1 MATRDAAK
9 TARTTSRPRRSRA
22 RDAWRRLRSGNART
36 VSLPS
41 GALPWSGYR
50 YEWLVIALVAVAA
63 LPVVNVVNA
72 QDVSRL
78 GLTRN
83 FAQHASLELDA
94 YAAKRLDRARYRG
107 RWYTDKAPGLSF
119 AALVPYALFAATTG
133 AKPEA
138 RWEHEGDVQLW
149 LFRVLTSGVAFV
161 ACVFLVGRVAE
172 GLAAGTGAAVAATF
186 GAGTLAAPLAATLFD
201 HDAAA
206 LCGFAAFV
214 LAWRARSRRNAR
226 WAAVGAGAVA
236 GVGVLVE
243 YQVAAVALVIALYLL
258 AVGGLRPTLWFA
270 AGLAPALIVLGVYD
284 QLAFG
289 SPFHLSYRYVAN
301 RFASEQQRGLF
312 GIATPRLDAIR
323 LVLVGARGLLVFSP
337 VLVAAAA
344 GLAAL
349 WRRHRAE
356 AAVCVAVVGVFLLWN
371 IGYFLPYGGKSPGPR
386 FFAPALPFL
395 ALGLAYAFR
404 RFPLPTAALALASVL
419 LITLDTLT
427 WALRPD
433 ESHTYVD
440 FAPSLRLAKTLW
452 VWAGIDR
459 IRAATVCGV
468 AACAAL
474 AVGFLRVRAT
484 RRTAPVKAS

>member
-1 MATRDAAK
+1 M
-9 TARTTSRPRRSRA
+9 
-22 RDAWRRLRSGNART
+22 
-36 VSLPS
+36 
-41 GALPWSGYR
+41 
-50 YEWLVIALVAVAA
+50 IALVAVAA

-83 FAQHASLELDA
+83 FAQHGSLELDA
-94 YAAKRLDRARYRG
+94 YAAKRLDRARYHG

-119 AALVPYALFAATTG
+119 AALAPYGILSATTSV
-133 AKPEA
+133 KPES
-138 RWEHEGDVQLW
+138 RWELEGDLQLW
-149 LFRVLTSGVAFV
+149 FFRILTSGVAFV

-172 GLAAGTGAAVAATF
+172 GLAAGTGAVVAATF
-186 GAGTLAAPLAATLFD
+186 GAGTLVAPLAVTLFD
-201 HDAAA
+201 HDPAA
-206 LCGFAAFV
+206 LCAFAAFV
-214 LAWRARSRRNAR
+214 LAWRARSRPDER
-226 WAAVGAGAVA
+226 WAALAGGAVA
-236 GVGVLVE
+236 GVGVLLE
-243 YQVAAVALVIALYLL
+243 YQIAAVVVILALYLL
-258 AVGGLRPTLWFA
+258 AVSRLRPALWFA
-270 AGLAPALIVLGVYD
+270 MGLVPPLVLLGVYD

-301 RFASEQQRGLF
+301 RFASEQQRGFF
-312 GIATPRLDAIR
+312 GIGTPRLDAIR

-344 GLAAL
+344 GLVAL

-356 AAVCVAVVGVFLLWN
+356 AAVCIAVAGVFLVWN

-440 FAPSLRLAKTLW
+440 FAPSLRLAKTVW
-452 VWAGIDR
+452 VWAGVDR
-459 IRAATVCGV
+459 IRAAIVCGA

-474 AVGFLRVRAT
+474 AIGFLRVHAT
-484 RRTAPVKAS
+484 RGTAPVKAS

>member
-1 MATRDAAK
+1 
-9 TARTTSRPRRSRA
+9 
-22 RDAWRRLRSGNART
+22 
-36 VSLPS
+36 
-41 GALPWSGYR
+41 
-50 YEWLVIALVAVAA
+50 VIALIAVTA
-63 LPVVNVVNA
+63 LPVVNVINA

-83 FAQHASLELDA
+83 FAQHGSLELDA
-94 YAAKRLDRARYRG
+94 YAATRLDRARYHG

-119 AALVPYALFAATTG
+119 AALAPYAVLSATTSV
-133 AKPEA
+133 KPEA
-138 RWEHEGDVQLW
+138 KWELEGDLQLW
-149 LFRVLTSGVAFV
+149 FFRVLTSGVAFV
-161 ACVFLVGRVAE
+161 VCVFLVGRVAE
-172 GLAAGTGAAVAATF
+172 GLVEGSGAAVAATF

-206 LCGFAAFV
+206 LCGFGAFV
-214 LAWRARSRRNAR
+214 LAWRARSRPDGR
-226 WAAVGAGAVA
+226 WSAAAAGAVA

-243 YQVAAVALVIALYLL
+243 YQVAAVAVILALYLF
-258 AVGGLRPTLWFA
+258 AVGGLRPALLFA
-270 AGLAPALIVLGVYD
+270 AGLVPPLVLLGVYD

-301 RFASEQQRGLF
+301 RFASEQQRGFF
-312 GIATPRLDAIR
+312 GIGTPRLDAIR

-344 GLAAL
+344 GLGAL

-356 AAVCVAVVGVFLLWN
+356 AAVCIVVAAIFLVWN

-404 RFPLPTAALALASVL
+404 RFPLATAALALASVL

-433 ESHTYVD
+433 ESRTYVD
-440 FAPSLRLAKTLW
+440 FSPSLRLAKTVW
-452 VWAGIDR
+452 VWAGVDR
-459 IRAATVCGV
+459 IRASALCAA

-474 AVGFLRVRAT
+474 ALGFVRIRAT
-484 RRTAPVKAS
+484 RRTGPVKAS